1 MSEAAAKEP
10 SMEDILSSIRKIIA
24 EEAPV
29 TANRND
35 VVAGAQHDQAVVA
48 KEDDVIVEKSY
59 HRSGEAEQ
67 VQAAA
72 QLDDEPTSDTGIDS
86 GSSEMTL
93 AEIAA
98 SLRAYRPT
106 ASSSDETTFQSV
118 ASEKISEVDVG
129 ENDQNMPTMD
139 HIQMSKATLPHT
151 DMEKQPLSEEIE
163 SSADRP
169 ASSDLMSPSSAV
181 AVSGSFDRLKR
192 NAMDN
197 LDAKT
202 ELILRPMLREWL
214 DDNLPSLVERL
225 VREEIERVARG

>member
-1 MSEAAAKEP
+1 
-10 SMEDILSSIRKIIA
+10 
-24 EEAPV
+24 
-29 TANRND
+29 
-35 VVAGAQHDQAVVA
+35 
-48 KEDDVIVEKSY
+48 
-59 HRSGEAEQ
+59 
-67 VQAAA
+67 
-72 QLDDEPTSDTGIDS
+72 
-86 GSSEMTL
+86 MTL

-118 ASEKISEVDVG
+118 ASEKIREVDVG